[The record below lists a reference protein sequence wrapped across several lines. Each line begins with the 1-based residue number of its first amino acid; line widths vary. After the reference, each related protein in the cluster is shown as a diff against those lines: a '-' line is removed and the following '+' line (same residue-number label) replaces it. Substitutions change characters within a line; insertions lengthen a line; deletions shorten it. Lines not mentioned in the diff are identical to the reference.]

1 MSIDDND
8 DSKPAEPVVTE
19 PVIDEVVVAPDD
31 AEGGVEKDYGPDQSL
46 DSVLKEEANKK
57 DQPAQPIKNMR
68 QIMYGAGGMA
78 LLILILTIYSCQ
90 PKDGSMA
97 FGICSTFLELQTPY
111 PHTLNYTDIEGSRTA
126 VRIYFT
132 NIDPFGEFK
141 QEMIECT
148 FGPDEAMGMK
158 LTQVTRNRRPVD
170 AALVRKFNITLPTIM
185 ASDPYLVLP
194 PDWKNP
200 LLPK

>member
-1 MSIDDND
+1 MATN
-8 DSKPAEPVVTE
+8 EQ
-19 PVIDEVVVAPDD
+19 DENKAAAPLDPD
-31 AEGGVEKDYGPDQSL
+31 ATIADVQNLPDEMPPEESFAADQSL
-46 DSVLKEEANKK
+46 DSMLRDEANKK
-57 DQPAQPIKNMR
+57 PEKPPQQNMR
-68 QIMYGAGGMA
+68 QILYGAGGVA
-78 LLILILTIYSCQ
+78 LLILILAIYSCQ

-111 PHTLNYTDIEGSRTA
+111 PHTLRYTDIEGSQTA

-132 NIDPFGEFK
+132 NVDPFGEFK

-148 FGPDEAMGMK
+148 FGPDDVMGMK

-170 AALVRKFNITLPTIM
+170 STIVKKFNITLPTIM

-200 LLPK
+200 LVPE